1 MITVTERALEALGFA
16 FGSPL
21 GAVQVVRHLI
31 TEDDSSKVKAGE
43 GVVLINKLLGTNVM
57 YGDFIAGMSQK
68 LLADWEL
75 MVAQAVAEAVVR
87 AAGEPIDEVAVLEAA
102 KDRVTKMMNA
112 PQHSWMF
119 AKPDVSG
126 SSGEGVRV
134 IEDVNVAVEV
144 KANGKLKKGGAGAL
158 AEELYRVRVLNSN
171 EPVTNGAFIDMLVNE
186 VGMTKSGATT
196 YAYNIDKK
204 LGPKLVKKQRGA

>member
-1 MITVTERALEALGFA
+1 MITVTERAAVALGFS

-21 GAVQVVRHLI
+21 GAVQIVRQI
-31 TEDDSSKVKAGE
+31 VMDDEFTKVLAGR
-43 GVVLINKLLGTNVM
+43 GVDLINKLLGTSIT
-57 YGDFIAGMSQK
+57 YGDFIAGIAPK
-68 LLADWEL
+68 LHADWEL

-87 AAGEPIDEVAVLEAA
+87 AEGEAVDEVLLLEAA
-102 KDRVTKMMNA
+102 KTRVLKLMNS

-119 AKPDVSG
+119 AKPDVTAA
-126 SSGEGVRV
+126 SGEGVKV
-134 IEDVNVAVEV
+134 IEDVNVTVEV